1 MIPTYSKR
9 PDRLEMIIQS
19 LPRQQTFTFTNENEA
34 KPKFEVNPLTGIPY
48 PRKKR
53 DLQVTPFTINA

>member
-9 PDRLEMIIQS
+9 PDRLEMIVQS
-19 LPRQQTFTFTNENEA
+19 LPRQQTFTFTDEE

-53 DLQVTPFTINA
+53 DLLVTPFTINA